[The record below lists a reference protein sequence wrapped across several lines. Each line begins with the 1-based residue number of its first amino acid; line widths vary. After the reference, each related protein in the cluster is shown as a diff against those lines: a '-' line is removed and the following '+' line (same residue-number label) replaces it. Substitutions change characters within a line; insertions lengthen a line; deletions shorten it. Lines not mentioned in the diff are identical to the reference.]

1 MKRYLN
7 LSRISVVS
15 LLLLL
20 TAFVFTSCEET
31 WEDGR
36 YVNLT
41 GRWYV
46 RNVYL
51 HIGDCPYYSKD
62 RFTFRSNGTFHVEG
76 SNGFYES
83 GYWDVENNVIY
94 MDFNGDGYSDIEAY
108 INQASNYRMELDI
121 RDYSYNSRYTL
132 ELVR

>member
-31 WEDGR
+31 WVDGR

-51 HIGDCPYYSKD
+51 HLGDCPYYSND
-62 RFTFRSNGTFHVEG
+62 RFRFNSNGTLQVTG

-83 GYWDVENNVIY
+83 GYWDVEDNVIY

-108 INQASNYRMELDI
+108 INQATNYRMELDVK
-121 RDYSYNSRYTL
+121 DYSYNSRYTL

>member
-31 WEDGR
+31 WVDGR

-51 HIGDCPYYSKD
+51 HLGDCPYYSND
-62 RFTFRSNGTFHVEG
+62 RFTFSSNGTFRVEG

-121 RDYSYNSRYTL
+121 QDYSYNSRYTL

>member
-20 TAFVFTSCEET
+20 TAFVFTSCEEN
-31 WEDGR
+31 WVDG
-36 YVNLT
+36 LT

-51 HIGDCPYYSKD
+51 HIGDCPYYSND
-62 RFTFRSNGTFHVEG
+62 RFTFRSNGTFKIEG

-94 MDFNGDGYSDIEAY
+94 MDFDRDGYSDIEAY
-108 INQASNYRMELDI
+108 INQGSNYRMELDVK
-121 RDYSYNSRYTL
+121 DYSYHSRYTL

>member
-31 WEDGR
+31 WVDGR

-46 RNVYL
+46 RNVYF
-51 HIGDCPYYSKD
+51 HIGDCPYYSND

-108 INQASNYRMELDI
+108 INQATNYRMELDVK
-121 RDYSYNSRYTL
+121 DYSYNSRYTL

>member
-31 WEDGR
+31 WVDGR

-51 HIGDCPYYSKD
+51 HIGDCPYYSND
-62 RFTFRSNGTFHVEG
+62 RFTFRSNGTFYVEG

-108 INQASNYRMELDI
+108 INQATNYRMELDVK
-121 RDYSYNSRYTL
+121 DYSYNSRYTL